1 MHFYKTF
8 GDKVLFLETN
18 TQQVIISRNSLTGQ
32 PVSSTIKLSQ
42 ENIVKNAALLIRQ
55 SATELIE
62 NSSEMLYPPIFK
74 ELTHESRNAPEI
86 MQKFYEYLLAGD
98 LHHETS
104 ERNKRLNN
112 SLCSDGCDEWQVFK

>member
-1 MHFYKTF
+1 
-8 GDKVLFLETN
+8 
-18 TQQVIISRNSLTGQ
+18 
-32 PVSSTIKLSQ
+32 
-42 ENIVKNAALLIRQ
+42 
-55 SATELIE
+55 
-62 NSSEMLYPPIFK
+62 
-74 ELTHESRNAPEI
+74 